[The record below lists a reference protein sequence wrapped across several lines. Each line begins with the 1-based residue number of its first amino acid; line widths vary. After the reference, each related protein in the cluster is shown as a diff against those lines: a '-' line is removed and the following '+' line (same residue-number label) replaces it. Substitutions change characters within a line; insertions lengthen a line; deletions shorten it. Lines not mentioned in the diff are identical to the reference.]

1 MLLNLLFGVIL
12 LGTENKADSL
22 KDFQKQLA
30 NNIERFL
37 PLPPETSSGDTCF
50 YYSELLKVQI
60 DKFAK
65 VIAIDLSDSSPEWLK
80 KNITEMNQKKRI
92 NYFKLDSIASK
103 SGLRNCMLIFPLII
117 ESDDFPCGEGRKK
130 RSFNDNYFHFEGKSL
145 KGNIIFGEQ
154 IRVVYTTRYLRKFK
168 ERN

>member
-1 MLLNLLFGVIL
+1 MLINLLFGIL
-12 LGTENKADSL
+12 LFSTENKIDSL

-37 PLPPETSSGDTCF
+37 PTPPEIYSGDTCF
-50 YYSELLKVQI
+50 YFSELLKVQI

-65 VIAIDLSDSSPEWLK
+65 VISIDLSDSSPEWLK
-80 KNITEMNQKKRI
+80 KDITELKKKKRI
-92 NYFKLDSIASK
+92 NYLKLDSIASK
-103 SGLRNCMLIFPLII
+103 SSLRNCILIFPIII

-130 RSFNDNYFHFEGKSL
+130 RSYNENYFHFEGKSL

-154 IRVVYTTRYLRKFK
+154 IRIVYTTRYFHKSK
-168 ERN
+168 E